1 MNSGRQ
7 ATGVLRGVAQGA
19 AMVIPSVCPWRV
31 QVGAQGG
38 ATHKT
43 FPVVYFPILLIQK
56 PGLNNSQAITEA
68 AALLGAVKHSPHCF

>member
-1 MNSGRQ
+1 MNNGRQ

-19 AMVIPSVCPWRV
+19 AMVIPSVCPGRG

-38 ATHKT
+38 ATHIT

-56 PGLNNSQAITEA
+56 PVLNNSPAITEA
-68 AALLGAVKHSPHCF
+68 AALLGAVKHSPHCL